1 MKLFIKDKKNIN
13 YYIEKIDKKEIIF
26 SINKYEK
33 VPRTI
38 EEIILAKARGK
49 IKYFNIE
56 DFNLKIDSELLAT
69 IIKYGGSYRNKEC
82 EIRVALESN
91 YFNIEYKKENLIF
104 YNNFEE
110 GPYFRDGEAITYVE
124 MLGIITA
131 IKVQNNKNNQTKDY
145 KKIEKMFEIFNLL
158 ERKEE
163 FGYVKKN
170 GNIFEI
176 FEKASK
182 TKIIASEN
190 YCIFEKNGTIES
202 VVIQEKE
209 IQLKKPIGIFKENL
223 FFLYDNKILE
233 IKNGKVKYQILE
245 SGYFPEE
252 VQLNKRK
259 IKIELFNL
267 YQKLKNSNIIKNIEE
282 INKIVN
288 EKLSL
293 EEKEIFEL
301 STKISKINL

>member
-13 YYIEKIDKKEIIF
+13 YYIEEIDKKKIIF

-33 VPRTI
+33 IPRTI
-38 EEIILAKARGK
+38 EEIISAKARGK

-82 EIRVALESN
+82 EIRVELESN

-104 YNNFEE
+104 YNSFEE
-110 GPYFRDGEAITYVE
+110 GPYFRERITYVE

-163 FGYVKKN
+163 FGYVKKMET
-170 GNIFEI
+170 FL
-176 FEKASK
+176 K
-182 TKIIASEN
+182 
-190 YCIFEKNGTIES
+190 Y
-202 VVIQEKE
+202 
-209 IQLKKPIGIFKENL
+209 LKK
-223 FFLYDNKILE
+223 
-233 IKNGKVKYQILE
+233 QA
-245 SGYFPEE
+245 
-252 VQLNKRK
+252 
-259 IKIELFNL
+259 
-267 YQKLKNSNIIKNIEE
+267 KL
-282 INKIVN
+282 
-288 EKLSL
+288 KLSL
-293 EEKEIFEL
+293 LKITVFLKKMEL
-301 STKISKINL
+301 LNQL

>member
-13 YYIEKIDKKEIIF
+13 YYIEEIDKKKIIF

-33 VPRTI
+33 IPRTI
-38 EEIILAKARGK
+38 EEIISAKARGK

-56 DFNLKIDSELLAT
+56 DFNLKIDSKLLAT

-82 EIRVALESN
+82 EIRVELESN

-104 YNNFEE
+104 YNSFEE
-110 GPYFRDGEAITYVE
+110 GPYFRERITYVE

-190 YCIFEKNGTIES
+190 YCIFEKNGAIES

-209 IQLKKPIGIFKENL
+209 IQLKKPIGIFKEKIN
-223 FFLYDNKILE
+223 FLYDNKILE
-233 IKNGKVKYQILE
+233 IKNGKVKYQILK

-252 VQLNKRK
+252 VQLSKRK
-259 IKIELFNL
+259 TKIELFNL

-282 INKIVN
+282 INKIIN